1 MFCKHEPAAR
11 EALPGNTDLAAQ
23 DCGCCCPALV
33 NIPWRENSSFLQLQ
47 HAGSSACASREGP
60 ASPWHGIQSCQPC
73 PAGHTSSVHLSHQ
86 ARTEASPWDGSDHG
100 SHATPVPALWEPFP
114 VADDE
119 CVRHR
124 VTGCEL
130 SDTSV
135 FRGSSALCD
144 ARGDAP
150 GPVLSPGGGIRAR
163 SCSGCGSGA
172 GRVGRSR
179 GCRLKEVTLLQSA
192 LLRSLSSHG
201 VNGINQRNL

>member
-33 NIPWRENSSFLQLQ
+33 NIPWRENPSFLQLQ
-47 HAGSSACASREGP
+47 HAGSSACASWEGP

-86 ARTEASPWDGSDHG
+86 ARTEASPRDGSDHG

-124 VTGCEL
+124 VTGGEL

-150 GPVLSPGGGIRAR
+150 GPGP
-163 SCSGCGSGA
+163 
-172 GRVGRSR
+172 
-179 GCRLKEVTLLQSA
+179 VTRRWHQSSE
-192 LLRSLSSHG
+192 LLRLRLGSWESGKELWLQVKGGHVIAVSTAEIPEQPRG
-201 VNGINQRNL
+201 